1 MGRNPVQTPL
11 GALLDLGTLPHYN
24 APGDHWIEVVKRQ
37 WLTSS
42 EGSSLPDNGP
52 KLAMG
57 SQIAVK
63 FFQGTGDSYSII
75 LVSSFIRALN
85 LIERIPVCQFLNWS

>member
-37 WLTSS
+37 
-42 EGSSLPDNGP
+42 
-52 KLAMG
+52 
-57 SQIAVK
+57 
-63 FFQGTGDSYSII
+63 
-75 LVSSFIRALN
+75 
-85 LIERIPVCQFLNWS
+85 